1 MPLLYRH
8 LLATS
13 PEYDA
18 DEWARCDA
26 LYAGGRKLLK
36 NPAVLKQLFHKHNA
50 ETSQSYDERL
60 ARAYYIPYAG
70 QVIDFIVAALFGE
83 KLTLELQAE
92 DGETQ
97 EPDAFYD
104 EFQENVAGEL
114 GPKLELRQLLRRQ
127 ILGALKKRRAWTL
140 LELPPAPSEAPA
152 SLSDE
157 EALGQRAVYACPVEP
172 ECVRRWKRD
181 RQGNLEWALLMS
193 TDTERQELEDDGVL
207 VREEFTYYDAEGWR
221 RWQIA
226 YAGPDK
232 RPTPETPVAEI
243 PGMVFT
249 EGKHSFGTVPLACLE
264 LPEGLH
270 AMGKLESIAAEHF
283 NKACALSWG
292 EYKGLFQ
299 FLAFF
304 LEPPKPGDLGGV
316 TEDVNRHRDQ
326 KIGPGRAWRGAQDD
340 RIEVIGPDAAP
351 FTHALESLKN
361 LRDEMFRVVHY
372 MSLAV
377 DNSGAALQRS
387 GASKQIDK
395 AGESVVLTALGGYV
409 RDHAVA
415 VMTMAATGR
424 GDKDLTWEAQG
435 MESYEDVSLDALVEQ
450 EAVLE
455 TIPIPSATFQVER
468 KYELARRQLGERAT
482 PEMLEKIH
490 KELEL
495 AITAESLMPIIDV
508 PPGSNSDPNAE
519 DDPAGEP
526 VTPPSKPAKGKLSYK
541 SGA

>member
-1 MPLLYRH
+1 VTLLYKH

-36 NPAVLKQLFHKHNA
+36 NPAVVKQLFHRHNA
-50 ETSQSYDERL
+50 ETADVYEERL

-83 KLTLELQAE
+83 KLTLEL
-92 DGETQ
+92 DGEAAA
-97 EPDAFYD
+97 DKFYD
-104 EFQENVAGEL
+104 EFQENVAGQL

-127 ILGALKKRRAWTL
+127 ILTALKKRRAWTL
-140 LELPPAPSEAPA
+140 LDLPPAPAEQHAA
-152 SLSDE
+152 LADE
-157 EALGQRAVYACPVEP
+157 EATGQRAVYACPVEP

-181 RQGNLEWALLMS
+181 RQGNLEWVLLMS
-193 TDTERQELEDDGVL
+193 TDTEAQTLDDSGIM
-207 VREEFTYYDAEGWR
+207 VREEFTYYDRVGWR
-221 RWQIA
+221 RWNIE
-226 YAGPDK
+226 YAGKDK
-232 RPTPETPVAEI
+232 RPKPETPVDEI
-243 PGMVFT
+243 PGVKKS
-249 EGKHSFGTVPLACLE
+249 EGLHSFGRVPLSCME

-270 AMGKLESIAAEHF
+270 AMGKLESIATEHF
-283 NKACALSWG
+283 NKSCALSWG

-304 LEPPKPGDLGGV
+304 QEPPKPGDTSGV
-316 TEDVNRHRDQ
+316 TEDVNRYINQ
-326 KIGPGRAWRGAQDD
+326 KIGPGRAWRGSQGD
-340 RIEVIGPDAAP
+340 RIEVIAPDAAP
-351 FTHALESLKN
+351 FTHALESLKI

-387 GASKQIDK
+387 GASKEIDK

-409 RDHAVA
+409 RDHAIEL
-415 VMTMAATGR
+415 MGMAAAGR
-424 GDKDLTWEAQG
+424 GDKDLKWVAQG
-435 MESYEDVSLDALVEQ
+435 MESYEDVSLDALVNQ
-450 EAVLE
+450 EVMLE
-455 TIPIPSATFQVER
+455 TIPIPSPTFQVER

-490 KELEL
+490 DELEA
-495 AITAESLMPIIDV
+495 AITVETLMPIGD
-508 PPGSNSDPNAE
+508 PGAAPGEDGSGE
-519 DDPAGEP
+519 DDDEEP
-526 VTPPSKPAKGKLSYK
+526 RGTPVAPPSKGKISFK
-541 SGA
+541 SE

>member
-36 NPAVLKQLFHKHNA
+36 NQAVLRQLFHQHNA
-50 ETSQSYDERL
+50 ETPQSYAERL
-60 ARAYYIPYAG
+60 ARAYCIPYAG

-83 KLTLELQAE
+83 KLTLELEGGTQA
-92 DGETQ
+92 
-97 EPDAFYD
+97 DAFYT
-104 EFQENVAGEL
+104 EFQGSVAGEL
-114 GPKLELRQLLRRQ
+114 GPKLELRQLLRLQ
-127 ILGALKKRRAWTL
+127 ILGALKKRRAWTR
-140 LELPPAPSEAPA
+140 LELPPAPAEQPA

-157 EALGQRAVYACPVEP
+157 EALGQRQVYACAVEP

-181 RQGNLEWALLMS
+181 RQGNLKWALLMS
-193 TDTERQELEDDGVL
+193 TDTECLTLDDDGVM
-207 VREEFTYYDAEGWR
+207 VREEFTYYTAEGWE
-221 RWQIA
+221 RWRIA
-226 YAGPDK
+226 YHKDK
-232 RPTPETPVAEI
+232 RPKPETPVAEI
-243 PGMVFT
+243 PNVERTAGT
-249 EGKHSFGTVPLACLE
+249 HSFGVVPLACLE

-270 AMGKLESIAAEHF
+270 AMGKLESIATEHF
-283 NKACALSWG
+283 NKSCALSWG

-304 LEPPKPGDLGGV
+304 LEPPKPGDLSGV
-316 TEDVNRHRDQ
+316 TEDVNRHLDQ
-326 KIGPGRAWRGAQDD
+326 KIGPGRAWRGSQGD
-340 RIEVIGPDAAP
+340 RVEVIGPDAAP

-387 GASKQIDK
+387 GASKAIDK

-415 VMTMAATGR
+415 VMAMAAVGR
-424 GDKDLTWEAQG
+424 GDKGLKWKAQG

-490 KELEL
+490 TELEQ
-495 AITAESLMPIIDV
+495 AITAESLMPLLPGEV
-508 PPGSNSDPNAE
+508 PADGAGAGD
-519 DDPAGEP
+519 DDPDGEP
-526 VTPPSKPAKGKLSYK
+526 VTPPAKSTPGKLSYS

>member
-36 NPAVLKQLFHKHNA
+36 NPTVLKQLFHKHNA
-50 ETSQSYDERL
+50 ETQQSYDERL
-60 ARAYYIPYAG
+60 QRAYYIPYAG

-83 KLTLELQAE
+83 QLKIQPE
-92 DGETQ
+92 DGATAD
-97 EPDAFYD
+97 PFYE
-104 EFQENVAGEL
+104 EFQKSVAGEL
-114 GPKLELRQLLRRQ
+114 GPKLELRQLLRKQ

-157 EALGQRAVYACPVEP
+157 EASGQRDVYACPVEP
-172 ECVRRWKRD
+172 ECVRQWKRD
-181 RQGNLEWALLMS
+181 KQGNLEWALLMS
-193 TDTERQELEDDGVL
+193 TDTERLTLDDDGTM
-207 VREEFTYYDAEGWR
+207 VREEFTYYDTQGWR

-226 YAGPDK
+226 YPADK
-232 RPTPETPVAEI
+232 RPRLETPVSEI
-243 PGMVFT
+243 PGVLFT
-249 EGKHSFGTVPLACLE
+249 EGKQSFGVVPLACLE

-283 NKACALSWG
+283 NKSCALSWG

-304 LEPPKPGDLGGV
+304 LEPPKPGDLSGV
-316 TEDVNRHRDQ
+316 TEDVNRHLDQ
-326 KIGPGRAWRGAQDD
+326 KIGPGRAWRGSQGDK
-340 RIEVIGPDAAP
+340 IEVIGPDAAP

-377 DNSGAALQRS
+377 DNSAAALQRS
-387 GASKQIDK
+387 GASKAIDK
-395 AGESVVLTALGGYV
+395 SGESVVLTALGGYV
-409 RDHAVA
+409 REHAVA
-415 VMTMAATGR
+415 VMTMAAAGR

-450 EAVLE
+450 EAILE
-455 TIPIPSATFQVER
+455 TIPIPSPTFQVSR
-468 KYELARRQLGERAT
+468 KFELARRQLGERGT
-482 PEMLEKIH
+482 PELLDKIH
-490 KELEL
+490 DELE
-495 AITAESLMPIIDV
+495 ANITAESLL
-508 PPGSNSDPNAE
+508 PPMAGAGDPGDPNAE
-519 DDPAGEP
+519 DDPQGEP
-526 VTPPSKPAKGKLSYK
+526 VPPPSKPTKPKLSFK

>member
-1 MPLLYRH
+1 MALLYRH

-18 DEWARCDA
+18 DCWARCDA
-26 LYAGGRKLLK
+26 LYAGGPRLLR

-50 ETSQSYDERL
+50 ETPESYKERL
-60 ARAYYIPYAG
+60 ERAYYIPYAG

-83 KLTLELQAE
+83 QLKIEP
-92 DGETQ
+92 ETGTAD
-97 EPDAFYD
+97 PFYD
-104 EFQENVAGEL
+104 EFQKSVAGEL

-140 LELPPAPSEAPA
+140 LELPPAPDEAPA

-157 EALGQRAVYACPVEP
+157 EALGQREVYACPVEP

-181 RQGNLEWALLMS
+181 KQGNLEWALLMS
-193 TDTERQELEDDGVL
+193 TDTERLTLDDDGTM
-207 VREEFTYYDAEGWR
+207 VREEFTYYDAQGWQ

-226 YAGPDK
+226 YPADK
-232 RPTPETPVAEI
+232 RPKEETPVSEL
-243 PGMVFT
+243 PGLVHT
-249 EGKHSFGTVPLACLE
+249 DGKHSFVQVPLVCME

-283 NKACALSWG
+283 NKSCALSWG

-304 LEPPKPGDLGGV
+304 LEPPKPGDRGV
-316 TEDVNRHRDQ
+316 TEDVNRHLDQ
-326 KIGPGRAWRGAQDD
+326 KIGPGRAWRGSQGD
-340 RIEVIGPDAAP
+340 RVEVIGPDAAP

-377 DNSGAALQRS
+377 DNSAAALQRS
-387 GASKQIDK
+387 GASKAIDK
-395 AGESVVLTALGGYV
+395 SGESVVLTALGGYV

-415 VMTMAATGR
+415 VMTMAAVGR
-424 GDKDLTWEAQG
+424 GDADLTWVAQG

-450 EAVLE
+450 EAILE
-455 TIPIPSATFQVER
+455 TIPIPSPTFQVER
-468 KYELARRQLGERAT
+468 KFELARRQLGERGT
-482 PEMLEKIH
+482 PEMLDKIH
-490 KELEL
+490 DELE
-495 AITAESLMPIIDV
+495 ANITAESMMP
-508 PPGSNSDPNAE
+508 PTAGAEPGDPNG
-519 DDPAGEP
+519 DDPQGEP
-526 VTPPSKPAKGKLSYK
+526 VSPPAKPTKPKLSFK